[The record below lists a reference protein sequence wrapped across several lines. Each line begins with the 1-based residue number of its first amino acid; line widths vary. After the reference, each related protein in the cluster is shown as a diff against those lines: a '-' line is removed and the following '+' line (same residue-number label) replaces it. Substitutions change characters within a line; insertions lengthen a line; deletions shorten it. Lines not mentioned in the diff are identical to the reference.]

1 MDFNEIKEKSRKR
14 FQITALE
21 TRIKQLK
28 SQLADEDY
36 KVIKCMESYLI
47 DKDAPLPYDIDTMVK
62 ERNVIRTEIN
72 ECEAQIAEL
81 KLED

>member
-21 TRIKQLK
+21 TRIKYLK

-47 DKDAPLPYDIDTMVK
+47 DKEAPLPYDIDIMVK

-72 ECEAQIAEL
+72 ECEAQIIEL